1 MTLPLQTSDL
11 GARSDSKN
19 RIHHGPMISPSQFS
33 PMPQNSHVPTNPFL
47 PFSQAQDV
55 PPIQTPMFP
64 YYTNHTLPVVP
75 MPGTQYNHYNAHTSP
90 LNPFYGS
97 FNVPASNLGP
107 VTVPTPGLDPRE
119 LNPRISEYSY
129 PNVIPQENS
138 HENSRSRS
146 SSWSSGFTRV
156 LQDLTLEQNES
167 RTPSLHEQEIK
178 VSQLDFQRAIASTK
192 DIVQAAYLSLNNF
205 FDVSQIRT
213 IENFYLGLERH
224 IAMIIPYNGEFD
236 IKNLVLAM
244 RNLQSRI
251 EDKIIHFY
259 TNLSDREKAKVVL
272 TLPQLQNRS
281 FVQAVVS
288 PSVHQNESSINQ
300 SGNSSVHKSGCH
312 SLNPNDS
319 LGQKSLNQD
328 FAYVRTSSPTRDHEI
343 PKFRPWESEN
353 HEKDKM
359 FVKNLFK
366 DNKSS
371 KSSSPSARE
380 KAKYSIFLQ
389 RKSEIESEVNELLG
403 LALDEKM
410 QPSTLKLK
418 ALDVKSKLTSLDID
432 KWINDDKVCQIDP
445 LELNDWENKIGK
457 QIAKVLYQS
466 EDKLNIRK
474 GLAQSG
480 LKKRDPPSFSGSVLD
495 FPLFKKNWAIEV
507 SQGGLP
513 ELVELNY
520 LKTAVP
526 SSAKDRLYEVE
537 TLKEAWSILNK
548 IYGKEFGLRNKLK
561 QEFLAINISS
571 KTSPAIEI
579 EIYQKV
585 HKLAS
590 RIKAAQAQNL
600 LETDFEYISL
610 VYQFLPESQKEK
622 WISITSS
629 NNSNPT
635 WDSFYTFLEEVYER
649 ALLKKQINE
658 SCKQSS

>member
-1 MTLPLQTSDL
+1 MPGAHYNYNAQTSPINPMY
-11 GARSDSKN
+11 RSLN
-19 RIHHGPMISPSQFS
+19 I
-33 PMPQNSHVPTNPFL
+33 
-47 PFSQAQDV
+47 
-55 PPIQTPMFP
+55 
-64 YYTNHTLPVVP
+64 PV
-75 MPGTQYNHYNAHTSP
+75 
-90 LNPFYGS
+90 
-97 FNVPASNLGP
+97 SNLGP
-107 VTVPTPGLDPRE
+107 VTVPTHGLDPRE
-119 LNPRISEYSY
+119 LNPRISEYSF
-129 PNVIPQENS
+129 PNIIPKEK
-138 HENSRSRS
+138 SRD

-156 LQDLTLEQNES
+156 LQDLTLEQDDS
-167 RTPSLHEQEIK
+167 RTPSLHTQEIK
-178 VSQLDFQRAIASTK
+178 VSQLDFNRAIASTK
-192 DIVQAAYLSLNNF
+192 NIVQAAYLSLNNF

-244 RNLQSRI
+244 RELQSRI
-251 EDKIIHFY
+251 EDKLINFY

-272 TLPQLQNRS
+272 TLPHLQNRS

-288 PSVHQNESSINQ
+288 PAVHQNESSINQ

-312 SLNPNDS
+312 SVNPNDS
-319 LGQKSLNQD
+319 LGQKSPNQD

-366 DNKSS
+366 NNKSS

-432 KWINDDKVCQIDP
+432 KWISDDKVCQIDP

-513 ELVELNY
+513 ELVEN
-520 LKTAVP
+520 
-526 SSAKDRLYEVE
+526 
-537 TLKEAWSILNK
+537 
-548 IYGKEFGLRNKLK
+548 F
-561 QEFLAINISS
+561 
-571 KTSPAIEI
+571 
-579 EIYQKV
+579 
-585 HKLAS
+585 
-590 RIKAAQAQNL
+590 
-600 LETDFEYISL
+600 
-610 VYQFLPESQKEK
+610 
-622 WISITSS
+622 
-629 NNSNPT
+629 
-635 WDSFYTFLEEVYER
+635 
-649 ALLKKQINE
+649 
-658 SCKQSS
+658 